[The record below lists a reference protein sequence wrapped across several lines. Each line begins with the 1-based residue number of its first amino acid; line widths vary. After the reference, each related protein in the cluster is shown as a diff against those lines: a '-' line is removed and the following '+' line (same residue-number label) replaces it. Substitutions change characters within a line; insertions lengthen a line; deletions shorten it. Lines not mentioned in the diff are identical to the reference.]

1 MCDVVLASVA
11 RNFYKTFWI
20 FCEKI
25 LIETLLT
32 KLFRIVK
39 TLKMK
44 LKRLKKKNERL
55 CPFFLVFGTFF

>member
-44 LKRLKKKNERL
+44 LKRLKKK
-55 CPFFLVFGTFF
+55 